1 MLLTKDGGRFMT
13 WQQEFIATVM
23 ADIKASLINAD
34 APEDIVRDL
43 TEQIGFS
50 VACSIDGCSSFEADG
65 VKLSSILCFLTNEG
79 ELVHAGGNSFTH
91 EYVNGIAEELF
102 DEKHS

>member
-13 WQQEFIATVM
+13 WQQHFIATVM
-23 ADIKASLINAD
+23 EDIRANLINAD

-43 TEQIGFS
+43 TERIGFS
-50 VACSIDGCSSFEADG
+50 VACAIDGCSSFKVDG
-65 VKLSSILCFLTNEG
+65 VKLSPILCFLTNEG

-91 EYVNGIAEELF
+91 EYVHGIAEELF
-102 DEKHS
+102 DDKLS